1 MATSH
6 EHADDDLDSE
16 MIELL
21 VGDLRC
27 PSCGSAFAVDGVS
40 LTFTASRD
48 VALSCQCAR
57 CGAGSTMTISINNAS
72 LSAELTPG
80 EAFRFSQL
88 RPLHDGDLASMR
100 ALLRSYR
107 GDMLT
112 LLD

>member
-1 MATSH
+1 MTPGH

-16 MIELL
+16 MVELL

-27 PSCGSAFAVDGVS
+27 PSCGAAFAVDGVS

-48 VALSCQCAR
+48 VALSCQCRR
-57 CGAGSTMTISINNAS
+57 CGAGSTMTISIKHVS

-88 RPLHDGDLASMR
+88 RPLHDGDLESMR
-100 ALLRSYR
+100 ELLRNHR
-107 GDMLT
+107 GDLRA
-112 LLD
+112 LFA